1 MVAKECHIW
10 SAQLRKSRLRICIV
24 AARYNIL
31 KTPLALQFSLPK
43 ERRKQKKSQ
52 CGETL
57 LSFFGVHRCSLN
69 TGVLKTDI
77 RLCCMILMEN
87 LNKEDTIR

>member
-1 MVAKECHIW
+1 MAEECHIW
-10 SAQLRKSRLRICIV
+10 TAHRAQLRKSRLRICIV

-52 CGETL
+52 YGETL
-57 LSFFGVHRCSLN
+57 LSIFGVHRCSLN

-77 RLCCMILMEN
+77 RLWLQSVA
-87 LNKEDTIR
+87 